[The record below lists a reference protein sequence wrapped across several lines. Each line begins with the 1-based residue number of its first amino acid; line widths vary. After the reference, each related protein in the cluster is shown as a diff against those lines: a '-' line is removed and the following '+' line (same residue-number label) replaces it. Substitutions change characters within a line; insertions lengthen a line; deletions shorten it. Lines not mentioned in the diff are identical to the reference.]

1 MSDPSRR
8 PVIVVAVDLSEYSE
22 AVLTHAF
29 DQAVRQARPDLH
41 VLAVVS
47 DEARRWHKPTA
58 AELEEREEETKA
70 ALAELVPRVIDD
82 AVPEAARRDWKV
94 RLHVRRGHP
103 DEQIVELAEEVVA
116 DLLVIG
122 RYGHASR
129 RRLGST
135 ADRVLA
141 QAECPVLVVSGVRQR
156 DDQPAQCPAC
166 VAVRATSDGERWF
179 CDAHLGGR
187 ASSSVA
193 LLGGNFA
200 RGGW

>member
-1 MSDPSRR
+1 MSDSSRR
-8 PVIVVAVDLSEYSE
+8 PVIVVAVDLSEYSD

-29 DQAVRQARPDLH
+29 DQAARLTRPALH
-41 VLAVVS
+41 ILAVVS
-47 DEARRWHKPTA
+47 DEHRRWHKPTE
-58 AELEEREEETKA
+58 AELAAREEEVKP
-70 ALAELVPRVIDD
+70 ALVELVLRNLDD
-82 AVPEAARRDWKV
+82 VVADDVRATWQL

-103 DEQIVELAEEVVA
+103 DEQIVELAEEVQA

-122 RYGHASR
+122 RYGHATR

-141 QAECPVLVVSGVRQR
+141 QAECPVLVVSKVRDR
-156 DDQPAQCPAC
+156 DDHEAQCPAC
-166 VAVRATSDGERWF
+166 VAVRADSDGERWF

-187 ASSSVA
+187 MSSSVVMA
-193 LLGGNFA
+193 GGTFA

>member
-1 MSDPSRR
+1 MSDPARR
-8 PVIVVAVDLSEYSE
+8 AVIVVAVDLSEYSE

-29 DQAVRQARPDLH
+29 DQAVRQSRPELH

-47 DEARRWHKPTA
+47 DEPRRWHKPTG
-58 AELEEREEETKA
+58 AELEAREEETKA
-70 ALAELVPRVIDD
+70 ALAELVPRVLDD
-82 AVPEAARRDWKV
+82 AVPEAARGAWRV

-103 DEQIVELAEEVVA
+103 DEQIVELAEEVRA

-141 QAECPVLVVSGVRQR
+141 QAECPVLVVASVRER
-156 DDQPAQCPAC
+156 EAEAAQCPAC
-166 VAVRATSDGERWF
+166 VEVRAASDGERWF

-187 ASSSVA
+187 SSSTVA

>member
-1 MSDPSRR
+1 MSDPARR
-8 PVIVVAVDLSEYSE
+8 SVIVVAVDLSEYSE
-22 AVLTHAF
+22 AVLTHAL
-29 DQAVRQARPDLH
+29 DQAVRQAHPDLH

-47 DEARRWHKPTA
+47 DEPRRWHKPTE
-58 AELEEREEETKA
+58 AELGAREEETKA
-70 ALAELVPRVIDD
+70 ALLALVPRAIED
-82 AVPEAARRDWKV
+82 AVPADARADWKV

-103 DEQIVELAEEVVA
+103 DEVIVELTEEVMA

-141 QAECPVLVVSGVRQR
+141 QAECPVLVVSGVLQR
-156 DDQPAQCPAC
+156 DEQSMQCADC
-166 VAVRATSDGERWF
+166 VAVRAASDGERWF